1 MKRDGGKRSHCL
13 TVCRIWR
20 IWTQSLGWRVI
31 GLHPG
36 LAYCCLSLNSLC
48 LPGPIQSGML
58 RWRAKCLKVCLSFPD
73 FTLSAFFRPNT
84 RSTSVPVS
92 VATRAAGRGGRK
104 KKRSKWKGC
113 RAALFDKLHAHPMIL
128 MSPHAW
134 QGHSSHPLG
143 EFWSPAGLGG
153 TCRPA
158 GKTVWSPRI
167 PLGPKS
173 NEKRSTIQ
181 LTINL
186 HSEWTGEAA
195 NNRKQKA
202 VLITDKPFT
211 FESAKA

>member
-1 MKRDGGKRSHCL
+1 MTQSKKRGRENEKGRWEEEPLSHCL
-13 TVCRIWR
+13 QDLAYMDSV
-20 IWTQSLGWRVI
+20 LGMMGYWVTSW
-31 GLHPG
+31 PG
-36 LAYCCLSLNSLC
+36 LLLSLPQLT
-48 LPGPIQSGML
+48 LPIQSGML

-104 KKRSKWKGC
+104 KKRSKRKGC

-158 GKTVWSPRI
+158 GKTV
-167 PLGPKS
+167 
-173 NEKRSTIQ
+173 
-181 LTINL
+181 
-186 HSEWTGEAA
+186 
-195 NNRKQKA
+195 
-202 VLITDKPFT
+202 
-211 FESAKA
+211 